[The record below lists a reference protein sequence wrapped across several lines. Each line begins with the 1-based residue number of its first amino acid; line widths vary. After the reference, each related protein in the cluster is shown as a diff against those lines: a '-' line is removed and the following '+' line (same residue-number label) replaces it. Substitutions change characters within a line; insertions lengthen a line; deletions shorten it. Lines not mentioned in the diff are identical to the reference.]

1 MKLRSEKIK
10 SNYGYDLIK
19 HEDYIYL
26 SIKDWRITI
35 MTHKFKQ
42 ELLTEIRETFGFN
55 LRVSV
60 TEYYPEP
67 ETTIHI
73 YNERNFYQFY
83 NMVLLIGRGG
93 NNTFDIQTFYTCT
106 WQFDIKIERYV
117 QLESIN
123 EEGKEQGKEEGA
135 RRMGISDFWG
145 HFERGG
151 RVERAR
157 KN

>member
-1 MKLRSEKIK
+1 MKLRSGKIK

-26 SIKDWRITI
+26 SVKDWRITI

-123 EEGKEQGKEEGA
+123 EEGKEQGKEGA
-135 RRMGISDFWG
+135 RRTG
-145 HFERGG
+145 
-151 RVERAR
+151 
-157 KN
+157 